1 MKTIKSKLRF
11 GLLVLFVTGCAGLQ
25 SHRTSSV
32 VDYLYPNRSDVIEKP
47 STPTLKLPLNVGI
60 VFVPE
65 GEQTVKTG
73 GFGNKWA
80 ETSASYQLNE
90 KQKTELMQKI
100 SAEFKQLPFVKAIE
114 IIPSPYLKAGGSFT
128 NLDQIRTMYGI
139 DVIVLLSYD
148 QVQHTD
154 ESTMSLTSWTLI
166 GAYVFKGEKNDTS
179 TMIDAAV
186 YHIQSRKMLFRAP
199 GISQVKGAA
208 TAVNL
213 SEQLRKDSNTG
224 LDEAAKDLV
233 INLKEQLELFKTK
246 VKEAPEEYKIEKSSG
261 YTGGHTG
268 GGSIDSILALI
279 SVAMGAIAIW
289 ERKTHK
295 L

>member
-1 MKTIKSKLRF
+1 MKTVKSKLRF

-47 STPTLKLPLNVGI
+47 LTPTLKLPLNVGI

-65 GEQTVKTG
+65 GGQTVKTG

-80 ETSASYQLNE
+80 ETSASYQFNE
-90 KQKTELMQKI
+90 KQKTALMQNI
-100 SAEFKQLPFVKAIE
+100 SAEFKQLQFVKGIDV
-114 IIPSPYLKAGGSFT
+114 IPSAYLKPGGSFT
-128 NLDQIRTMYGI
+128 NLDQLRTMYGI

-186 YHIQSRKMLFRAP
+186 YDIQSRKMLFRAP

-224 LDEAAKDLV
+224 LEEAAKDLV
-233 INLKEQLELFKTK
+233 INLKEQLDLFKAK
-246 VKEAPEEYKIEKSSG
+246 VKEAPDEYKIEKTSG
-261 YTGGHTG
+261 YTGGG
-268 GGSIDSILALI
+268 GVDTVLALI
-279 SVAMGAIAIW
+279 AVVMGAIAIW
-289 ERKTHK
+289 ERKKHN